1 MITND
6 TFPRAPTHVRSWS
19 PDHPLFA
26 QISATAGRGITA
38 LRFRCRGSRNFMY
51 VILGFGHESGN
62 GAENLQSNRKS
73 GARSWHPWAMDKS
86 AKLSLKTDRDDVRIM
101 TLQAHILEQQNHH
114 PQASGTF
121 SWILSALS
129 ISAKII
135 ADKVRRARLENVLGS
150 VGTENVQGEVQQKL
164 DVLANDVLLRTL
176 GGREG
181 VAIVASE
188 ENEEPVILREEGEGV
203 PRYCVLFDPLDG
215 SSNLDICGGVG
226 TIFSILE
233 YNGGSS
239 AQDSLL
245 QTGARQIAAGYVL
258 YGSSTVFV
266 LTIGKGVDMFVLDPS
281 IGAFMRVERN
291 LRIPRGNKT
300 YSVNEGNR
308 KSFPDCY
315 QRYLDWAQSNNYS
328 GRYAGAMVAD
338 VHRILLKGGVFL
350 YPPTKKAPDGKLRLM
365 YEANPMA
372 MIIEQAGGKAFAA
385 PGQRIMDIEPI
396 AIHQRTPVILG
407 ATDQVA
413 LVLAHLEKK

>member
-1 MITND
+1 MD
-6 TFPRAPTHVRSWS
+6 TTVK
-19 PDHPLFA
+19 L
-26 QISATAGRGITA
+26 
-38 LRFRCRGSRNFMY
+38 N
-51 VILGFGHESGN
+51 V
-62 GAENLQSNRKS
+62 K
-73 GARSWHPWAMDKS
+73 GARDE
-86 AKLSLKTDRDDVRIM
+86 VRIM
-101 TLQAHILEQQNHH
+101 TLQSHILEQQAKH

-121 SWILSALS
+121 SWILSAIS

-150 VGTENVQGEVQQKL
+150 VGTENVQGETQQML
-164 DVLANDVLLRTL
+164 DVIANEVLLATL

-188 ENEEPVILREEGEGV
+188 ENEEPVILREDSAGI

-233 YNGGSS
+233 HNGKAAR

-245 QTGARQIAAGYVL
+245 QPGTRQVAAGYVL

-266 LTIGKGVDMFVLDPS
+266 LTIGQGVDMFVLDPG

-291 LRIPRGNKT
+291 LMIPAGNKT

-308 KSFPDCY
+308 KTFPEGY
-315 QRYLDWAQSNNYS
+315 QRYLDWAQGNGYS
-328 GRYAGAMVAD
+328 ARYAGAMVAD

-350 YPPTKKAPDGKLRLM
+350 YPPTKKAPEGKLRLM

-372 MIIEQAGGKAFAA
+372 MIIEQAGGKAFAG
-385 PGQRIMDIEPI
+385 PGQPVMDIHPN
-396 AIHQRTPVILG
+396 AIHQRTAVILG

-413 LVLAHLEKK
+413 LVLAHLEKQ

>member
-1 MITND
+1 MGT
-6 TFPRAPTHVRSWS
+6 
-19 PDHPLFA
+19 
-26 QISATAGRGITA
+26 TAKVDIKNPGDE
-38 LRFRCRGSRNFMY
+38 L
-51 VILGFGHESGN
+51 
-62 GAENLQSNRKS
+62 
-73 GARSWHPWAMDKS
+73 
-86 AKLSLKTDRDDVRIM
+86 RIM
-101 TLQAHILEQQNHH
+101 TLQSHILEQQAHH

-150 VGTENVQGEVQQKL
+150 VGIENVQGEVQQKL
-164 DVLANDVLLRTL
+164 DVLANDVLLATL

-188 ENEEPVILREEGEGV
+188 ENEEPVILREDGAGI

-215 SSNLDICGGVG
+215 SSNLDTCGGVG
-226 TIFSILE
+226 TIFSILQ
-233 YNGGSS
+233 YKGRSTRVL
-239 AQDSLL
+239 DSLL
-245 QTGARQIAAGYVL
+245 QPGFQQVAAGYVL

-266 LTIGKGVDMFVLDPS
+266 LTIGQGVDMFVLDPS

-291 LRIPRGNKT
+291 LTIPAGNKT

-308 KSFPDCY
+308 KTFPEGF
-315 QRYLDWAQSNNYS
+315 QRYLDWAQSNEYS
-328 GRYAGAMVAD
+328 SRYAGAMVAD

-385 PGQRIMDIEPI
+385 PGQRIMDIQPD

-413 LVLAHLEKK
+413 LVLAHLEKT

>member
-1 MITND
+1 MVEGSSKGNPDMNTSTNQG
-6 TFPRAPTHVRSWS
+6 TT
-19 PDHPLFA
+19 
-26 QISATAGRGITA
+26 
-38 LRFRCRGSRNFMY
+38 
-51 VILGFGHESGN
+51 SG
-62 GAENLQSNRKS
+62 
-73 GARSWHPWAMDKS
+73 
-86 AKLSLKTDRDDVRIM
+86 RDDVRIM
-101 TLQAHILEQQNHH
+101 TLQSHILSEQTRH
-114 PQASGTF
+114 PHAGGTF

-164 DVLANDVLLRTL
+164 DVLANDVLMGTL

-188 ENEEPVILREEGEGV
+188 ENEEPVILRDQGPGV

-215 SSNLDICGGVG
+215 SSNLDVCGGVG
-226 TIFSILE
+226 TIFSILSHV
-233 YNGGSS
+233 NQGPR
-239 AQDSLL
+239 AHDSLL
-245 QTGARQIAAGYVL
+245 QAGARQVAAGYVI

-266 LTIGKGVDMFVLDPS
+266 LTLGNGVDMFVLDPG

-291 LRIPRGNKT
+291 LKIPSGNKT

-308 KSFPDCY
+308 KSFPEGY
-315 QRYLDWAQSNNYS
+315 QRYLDWAQSNGYS
-328 GRYAGAMVAD
+328 SRYAGAMVAD

-350 YPPTKKAPDGKLRLM
+350 YPPTEKAPDGKLRLM

-372 MIIEQAGGKAFAA
+372 MIIEQAGGKTMAS
-385 PGQRIMDIEPI
+385 PQERVLDIKPT

-407 ATDQVA
+407 SADQVD
-413 LVLAHLEKK
+413 LVTAHL

>member
-1 MITND
+1 MAITTQSD
-6 TFPRAPTHVRSWS
+6 AKTAR
-19 PDHPLFA
+19 DH
-26 QISATAGRGITA
+26 
-38 LRFRCRGSRNFMY
+38 
-51 VILGFGHESGN
+51 
-62 GAENLQSNRKS
+62 
-73 GARSWHPWAMDKS
+73 
-86 AKLSLKTDRDDVRIM
+86 VRIM
-101 TLQAHILEQQNHH
+101 TLQSHILEQQAHH

-150 VGTENVQGEVQQKL
+150 VGTENIQGEVQQKL
-164 DVLANDVLLRTL
+164 DLIANDVLLRTL

-188 ENEEPVILREEGEGV
+188 ENEEPVILREDTEGA

-233 YNGGSS
+233 HQGRGSRI
-239 AQDSLL
+239 QDSLL
-245 QTGARQIAAGYVL
+245 QPGFKQVAAGYVL

-266 LTIGKGVDMFVLDPS
+266 LTIGQGVDMFVLDPS

-291 LRIPRGNKT
+291 LMIPSGNKT

-308 KSFPDCY
+308 KSFPEGY
-315 QRYLDWAQSNNYS
+315 QRYLDWAQSNGYS
-328 GRYAGAMVAD
+328 ARYTGAMVAD

-350 YPPTKKAPDGKLRLM
+350 YPPTTKAPDGKLRLM

-372 MIIEQAGGKAFAA
+372 MLIEQAGGKTFAA
-385 PGQRIMDIEPI
+385 PGTRVLDIQPT

-413 LVLAHLEKK
+413 LVLAHLEKA